1 MENDEN
7 VEIQILSG
15 GTIYTDLIEEY
26 ASW

>member
-1 MENDEN
+1 MEDDEN

-26 ASW
+26 TSW